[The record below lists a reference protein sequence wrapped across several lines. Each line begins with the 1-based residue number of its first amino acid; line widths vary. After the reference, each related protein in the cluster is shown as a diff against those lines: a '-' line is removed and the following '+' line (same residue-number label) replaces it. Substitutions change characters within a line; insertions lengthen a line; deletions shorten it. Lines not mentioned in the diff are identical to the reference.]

1 MAKFRCKRS
10 GNFVEFH
17 NEYDI
22 EQIRMQEDYEEV
34 EEEELEVAPPPVKKQ
49 KKPKSKENT

>member
-1 MAKFRCKRS
+1 MAKFRCKQS

-22 EQIRMQEDYEEV
+22 EQIRLQEDYEEV
-34 EEEELEVAPPPVKKQ
+34 IKEEKKVAPPVKTVKKT
-49 KKPKSKENT
+49 KPKE

>member
-1 MAKFRCKRS
+1 MAKFRCKQS

-22 EQIRMQEDYEEV
+22 EQIRLQDDYEEV
-34 EEEELEVAPPPVKKQ
+34 IEEEQEVKPTPTKTRKT
-49 KKPKSKENT
+49 KPKGTK

>member
-10 GNFVEFH
+10 GNFVEFT

-22 EQIRMQEDYEEV
+22 EQIRMQEDYEEI
-34 EEEELEVAPPPVKKQ
+34 EEEEEQEVKPPPVPKTKRT
-49 KKPKSKENT
+49 KPKEK

>member
-1 MAKFRCKRS
+1 MAKFKCKQS

-22 EQIRMQEDYEEV
+22 EQIRNQDEYEEIV
-34 EEEELEVAPPPVKKQ
+34 EEQEKSTPAKTTRT
-49 KKPKSKENT
+49 KPKGSK

>member
-22 EQIRMQEDYEEV
+22 EQIRLQEDYEEI
-34 EEEELEVAPPPVKKQ
+34 EEEKEVKPPPVPKTKRT
-49 KKPKSKENT
+49 KPKEK

>member
-1 MAKFRCKRS
+1 MAKFRCKQS

-22 EQIRMQEDYEEV
+22 EQIRLQEDYEEI
-34 EEEELEVAPPPVKKQ
+34 EEERSTKESSCKDQ
-49 KKPKSKENT
+49 KN

>member
-1 MAKFRCKRS
+1 MAKFRCKQS

-22 EQIRMQEDYEEV
+22 EQVRLQEDYEEV
-34 EEEELEVAPPPVKKQ
+34 IEEEVQKSPPVKTIKT
-49 KKPKSKENT
+49 KPKGTK